1 MLSRLALSALILV
14 TVARTLASAQT
25 VSFLPPVNT
34 PVTDGS
40 LASEICSQCLAV
52 ADFNGD
58 GKPDIAYAFTAFS
71 PFSGVLFGNGDGTFR
86 LGATFPLLLD
96 NVTYVAT
103 ADINGDGRA
112 DIIYSSPALIFPGNG
127 DGTFQTPVTVN
138 ACPSVSA
145 VADLNHDGKADLV
158 CGTSVLLSNGDGTFR
173 ASVTVDP
180 AEMANVLLVADFNG
194 DGKPDLLLS
203 LFEGLEVAVAP
214 GKGDGTFGPDL
225 PVPAELFSNP
235 VTGDFNGDGRLDLA
249 GLCMRAGLLCTL
261 AGNGDGTF
269 HGPVISSFTGILP
282 GPLAA
287 TGDFNRDGK
296 LDLVAGNAVLA
307 GNGDGTFRFP
317 VYFGPV
323 SQKCGAAVVPD
334 IPDYV
339 PCLYSTSPVA
349 VADLNGDGLPDV
361 VAGSRGSSAYT
372 GSVVIAAL
380 LNDSPGDGFLTPGV
394 SSATLT
400 DPVATGSIVSAFGN
414 DLAPETATAPSGPLP
429 TTLGGI
435 RVHLKDLSAG
445 DILAPLLYVSPTQIN
460 YLMASSDPFTWVSLE
475 RVGSPYVPK
484 GVAVPVET
492 IAAGL
497 YSVGNNL
504 AAASALSIPP
514 GGVATSVPVTIC
526 SPFGCSANPIDLSGA
541 PVYLSLYGTGF
552 ANAVAASSNC
562 TIAGQTLAPTYAGP
576 QLQINGLDQVNML
589 LPRSLAGAGPVSVSC
604 TFQSASGESSLTNAL
619 NITLR

>member
-1 MLSRLALSALILV
+1 LI
-14 TVARTLASAQT
+14 
-25 VSFLPPVNT
+25 
-34 PVTDGS
+34 
-40 LASEICSQCLAV
+40 

-58 GKPDIAYAFTAFS
+58 G
-71 PFSGVLFGNGDGTFR
+71 N
-86 LGATFPLLLD
+86 
-96 NVTYVAT
+96 
-103 ADINGDGRA
+103 
-112 DIIYSSPALIFPGNG
+112 
-127 DGTFQTPVTVN
+127 
-138 ACPSVSA
+138 
-145 VADLNHDGKADLV
+145 
-158 CGTSVLLSNGDGTFR
+158 
-173 ASVTVDP
+173 
-180 AEMANVLLVADFNG
+180 
-194 DGKPDLLLS
+194 PDLLLS
-203 LFEGLEVAVAP
+203 RFQGLDVAVAL

-225 PVPAELFSNP
+225 PVPAELFINP

-269 HGPVISSFTGILP
+269 QMPVITPYAALLP
-282 GPLAA
+282 GPLAT
-287 TGDFNRDGK
+287 TGDFNHDGK

-323 SQKCGAAVVPD
+323 SQKCGAAVEPE

-339 PCLYSTSPVA
+339 PCSYSTSAVA
-349 VADLNGDGLPDV
+349 VADFNGDGLPDV
-361 VAGSRGSSAYT
+361 AAGSVGFSAYI

-435 RVHLKDLSAG
+435 RVHLMDLSAG

-460 YLMASSDPFTWVSLE
+460 YLMASSDSFTWVSLE

-492 IAAGL
+492 VAAGF

-514 GGVATSVPVTIC
+514 GGIATFIPVTIC
-526 SPFGCSANPIDLSGA
+526 SPFGCSSNPIDLSGP

-562 TIAGQTLAPTYAGP
+562 TIAGQTLLPTYAGP
-576 QLQINGLDQVNML
+576 QLETTGLDQVNML
-589 LPRSLAGAGPVSVSC
+589 LPRSLAGAGAVSVSC
-604 TFQSASGESSLTNAL
+604 TFPSTLGEFSTTNAV